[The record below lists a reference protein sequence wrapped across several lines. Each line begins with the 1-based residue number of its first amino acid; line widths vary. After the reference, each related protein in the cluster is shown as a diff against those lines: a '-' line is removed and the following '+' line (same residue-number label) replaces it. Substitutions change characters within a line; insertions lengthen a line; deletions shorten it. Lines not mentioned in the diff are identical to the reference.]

1 MKTRG
6 AKQVKKWLAKNRVA
20 QPEQP
25 AAPNQ
30 AAMAA
35 AGRSKINP
43 RLRFGNLK
51 NLIGVKPKPTGA
63 ALQGLGN
70 SLPSQANQPA
80 PAQPPQSPSVPFKE
94 SIVQQP
100 EPTQSEPMQPE
111 TPATP
116 TPSAPTEPRQLGAA
130 LQGLGNLAQN
140 ARMSPMPS
148 EPPIAINTAKQLA
161 GQAAMAALEAKNA
174 TAPQA
179 PGNPPQPLQTSQPAP
194 ARPIAPKGMA
204 IGPAQQMQQNKA
216 QMYQT
221 EPGPAKSQ
229 AELEEEKKKQMG
241 QV

>member
-1 MKTRG
+1 MKKGIARNI
-6 AKQVKKWLAKNRVA
+6 KKALAANRVA
-20 QPEQP
+20 QPGQP

-35 AGRSKINP
+35 AARRTLGEKP
-43 RLRFGNLK
+43 LPRFGNLK
-51 NLIGVKPKPTGA
+51 NLIGIKPKMPA
-63 ALQGLGN
+63 APQGPSNPLGQAQPLQA
-70 SLPSQANQPA
+70 SQPS
-80 PAQPPQSPSVPFKE
+80 PAQSPQSPSVPFKE

-100 EPTQSEPMQPE
+100 EPAQPEPMQPE

-130 LQGLGNLAQN
+130 
-140 ARMSPMPS
+140 
-148 EPPIAINTAKQLA
+148 
-161 GQAAMAALEAKNA
+161 
-174 TAPQA
+174 PQA

-194 ARPIAPKGMA
+194 AQPVAPKGMA
-204 IGPAQQMQQNKA
+204 IGPAQQIQQNKA

-229 AELEEEKKKQMG
+229 AELEEKKKQMG